1 MTIGRMLTLPLWVAL
16 GLVQVLVIPVGAAAL
31 GWWLAPTSWALG
43 ITVAAVFYLLCIRW
57 AARAAHGGVI
67 RMVATRAV
75 ARSEM
80 RAAVRESK
88 RARLDEDQ
96 ESAVYA
102 GTTEVQA
109 R

>member
-31 GWWLAPTSWALG
+31 AWWLASTPWALG
-43 ITVAAVFYLLCIRW
+43 ITVAALFYLLCIRW
-57 AARAAHGGVI
+57 AARAAHGGLV
-67 RMVATRAV
+67 RMVAARAV

-96 ESAVYA
+96 VPTVYA
-102 GTTEVQA
+102 GTSEVRA
-109 R
+109 S